1 MTRGVDTQPGLR
13 YSYPAM
19 HAQRKAYASALLAVL
34 AWSTVAT
41 AFKIALRHL
50 SFIELLFYASLVSAL
65 VLAAVVLATGRLAD
79 LRRCAKRDI
88 LSSALL
94 GFLNPFAY
102 YLILF
107 KAYSRLPAQIA
118 QPLNYTWAVVIVI
131 LSAVF
136 LKQRIAAA
144 RGAAILVSYAGVWV
158 IATGG
163 RMDRLGA
170 ADPLGVILAL
180 ASSLIWASYWLAN
193 TRDRRDPTVKLL
205 LNSAFGFLYVAL
217 AMFVFFDP
225 FHQPRPDL
233 PGLAAAVYVGIFEM
247 GVAFILWLR
256 ALKLSRTTAQVS
268 NLIFLSPFVS
278 LVLINYVLGE
288 RVHLSSVIGLV
299 LIVAGILLPQIKK
312 K

>member
-1 MTRGVDTQPGLR
+1 MRDQ
-13 YSYPAM
+13 
-19 HAQRKAYASALLAVL
+19 QKAYAYALLAVL

-50 SFIELLFYASLVSAL
+50 FFIELLFYASLTSLL
-65 VLAAVVLATGRLAD
+65 VLAAIAAATGQSQAIRRFTRRD
-79 LRRCAKRDI
+79 L

-107 KAYSRLPAQIA
+107 KAYSCLPAQIA
-118 QPLNYTWAVVIVI
+118 QPLNYTWAAVIVI

-136 LKQRIAAA
+136 LKQRVTAA
-144 RGAAILVSYAGVWV
+144 RAAAILISYAGVWV

-163 RMDRLGA
+163 RVGRLGP
-170 ADPLGVILAL
+170 ADTSGIILAL
-180 ASSLIWASYWLAN
+180 ASSVIWASYWLAN

-205 LNSAFGFLYVAL
+205 LNSAFGFLYVAVVTFIFY
-217 AMFVFFDP
+217 AP
-225 FHQPRPDL
+225 FRRPWPDFT
-233 PGLAAAVYVGIFEM
+233 GIAGAVYVGIFEM
-247 GVAFILWLR
+247 GITFILWLR
-256 ALKLSRTTAQVS
+256 ALRLSRTTAQVS

-288 RVHLSSVIGLV
+288 RVRLSSVIGLI
-299 LIVAGILLPQIKK
+299 LIVAGILLPQLKK
-312 K
+312 SEP

>member
-1 MTRGVDTQPGLR
+1 
-13 YSYPAM
+13 M
-19 HAQRKAYASALLAVL
+19 HDQRKAYTYALLAVL

-41 AFKIALRHL
+41 AFKITLRYL
-50 SFIELLFYASLVSAL
+50 SFIELLFYASLFSAL
-65 VLAAVVLATGRLAD
+65 VLAAVTLATGRLYD
-79 LRRCAKRDI
+79 LRRCTRRDL

-107 KAYSRLPAQIA
+107 KAYSCLPAQIV

-131 LSAVF
+131 LSVVF
-136 LKQRIAAA
+136 LKQRITPARAAA
-144 RGAAILVSYAGVWV
+144 IMISYAGVWV

-163 RMDRLGA
+163 RMDQLGTT
-170 ADPLGVILAL
+170 DPLGVVLAL
-180 ASSLIWASYWLAN
+180 TSSVIWASYWLAN

-205 LNSAFGFLYVAL
+205 LNSVFGFLYVAL
-217 AMFVFFDP
+217 VTFVFFNP
-225 FHQPRPDL
+225 FHRPWPGL
-233 PGLAAAVYVGIFEM
+233 PGIIGAAYIGIFEM
-247 GVAFILWLR
+247 GVTFILWLW
-256 ALKLSRTTAQVS
+256 ALKLSRTTAEVS

-288 RVHLSSVIGLV
+288 RVQRSSVIGLI